1 MPHRG
6 VLTRDDGV
14 HTGDDGQCG
23 SAANGRYDASTLSHR
38 QRVWGLSAH
47 ESGID
52 ECRSPKVRK
61 LSVSAGKQL
70 PSAHPSRRLF
80 NQQNRKRSMNRIT
93 GRSAFLALLKDEG
106 ITHLFGNPG
115 TTELPIM
122 HALKEHP
129 DLTYVMAMQE
139 SLVVAIADGFSR
151 ASGRLVA
158 CNVHV
163 APGLGNAMGSL
174 YNAKFTGTPM
184 ILTAGQQEQGHG
196 LTEPLLY
203 DPLVRIAEP
212 LVKWAVEV
220 TRLEDLPR
228 IVRRAAK
235 IATTPP
241 TGPVFIS
248 LPGDILNAEAGL
260 DLGRPTRVDSSVRPS
275 AEAIERLAR
284 RLLEAKR
291 PVIVAG
297 DEIVKSDALA
307 EAAQLALTLGAPAWQ
322 QTAPY
327 GAHFLSE
334 SPCFMGT
341 LPRVQKQ
348 VREILAPHDLMIVLG
363 SDPLRMSVYS
373 EVDPLPEG
381 LPIVQIGLV
390 DHDLA
395 KNYPAELALKAD
407 VKETLR
413 SLIPVLAAAGGA
425 PLAQRAGEAVAN
437 LTSRN
442 WSARRHTLI
451 GEITAKMAG
460 APIDPDWL
468 TLQLVEALPAN
479 AILVDEG
486 LTSSRLVPALRP
498 HRDRYGYH
506 GLASGGIGWGLPAS
520 VGASLANPD
529 RPVVCYSGDGSAMY
543 SIQALWTAAHHK
555 LPLTV
560 VIANNGGY
568 RIIKQRLKAFHGT
581 DHFIGMDFAD
591 PAVDFTGL
599 AKSLGCEALRITAAD
614 EVAPALASAFAQP
627 GAKLIEVVVDGSI
640 G

>member
-1 MPHRG
+1 MSKNGKTG
-6 VLTRDDGV
+6 V
-14 HTGDDGQCG
+14 
-23 SAANGRYDASTLSHR
+23 
-38 QRVWGLSAH
+38 
-47 ESGID
+47 
-52 ECRSPKVRK
+52 
-61 LSVSAGKQL
+61 
-70 PSAHPSRRLF
+70 
-80 NQQNRKRSMNRIT
+80 NRIT

-196 LTEPLLY
+196 LTEPVLY

-235 IATTPP
+235 VAMTPP

-248 LPGDILNAEAGL
+248 LPGDILNAEAGIE
-260 DLGRPTRVDSSVRPS
+260 LGRATRIDTRVKPS
-275 AEAIERLAR
+275 DESLDALVQRILRAE
-284 RLLEAKR
+284 R
-291 PVIVAG
+291 PVIIVG

-307 EAAQLALTLGAPAWQ
+307 EAAAFAETLGCPAWQ

-334 SPCFMGT
+334 SPCFMGA
-341 LPRVQKQ
+341 LPRVQPQ
-348 VREILAPHDLMIVLG
+348 VREILIPHDLMIVLG

-373 EVDPLPEG
+373 EIDPLPAG
-381 LPIVQIGLV
+381 LPMVQVGLV
-390 DHDLA
+390 DWDLA
-395 KNYPAELALKAD
+395 KNYPAEIALKAD
-407 VKETLR
+407 VRETLR
-413 SLIPVLAAAGGA
+413 ALIPALKAAGGA
-425 PLAQRAGEAVAN
+425 ALEARARHGIAALA
-437 LTSRN
+437 SKN
-442 WSARRHTLI
+442 WTARRAMLVDQIAT
-451 GEITAKMAG
+451 KKDSS
-460 APIDPDWL
+460 PIDPDWL
-468 TLQLVEALPAN
+468 TLQVVEAMPPN

-486 LTSSRLVPALRP
+486 LTSSRYMSALRP

-520 VGASLANPD
+520 VGVSLANHD

-560 VIANNGGY
+560 VIVNNGGY
-568 RIIKQRLKAFHGT
+568 RIIKQRLLAFHKD
-581 DHFIGMDFAD
+581 DHFVGMDFVD
-591 PAVDFTGL
+591 PPVDFCGL
-599 AKSLGCEALRITAAD
+599 AKALGLEAIRITEAGQ
-614 EVAPALASAFAQP
+614 VASTLKSAFARP
-627 GAKLIEVVVDGSI
+627 GAKLIEVMVDGSVK
-640 G
+640 

>member
-1 MPHRG
+1 MSKNGKTG
-6 VLTRDDGV
+6 V
-14 HTGDDGQCG
+14 
-23 SAANGRYDASTLSHR
+23 
-38 QRVWGLSAH
+38 
-47 ESGID
+47 
-52 ECRSPKVRK
+52 
-61 LSVSAGKQL
+61 
-70 PSAHPSRRLF
+70 
-80 NQQNRKRSMNRIT
+80 NRIT

-196 LTEPLLY
+196 LTEPVLY

-235 IATTPP
+235 VAMTPP

-248 LPGDILNAEAGL
+248 LPGDILNSEAGIE
-260 DLGRPTRVDSSVRPS
+260 LGRATRIDTRVKPS
-275 AEAIERLAR
+275 DES
-284 RLLEAKR
+284 LEALVQRILKAER
-291 PVIVAG
+291 PVIVVG
-297 DEIVKSDALA
+297 DEIVKSDALNEAAAFA
-307 EAAQLALTLGAPAWQ
+307 EALGCPAWQ

-334 SPCFMGT
+334 SPCFMGA
-341 LPRVQKQ
+341 LPRVQPQ

-373 EVDPLPEG
+373 EVDPLPAG
-381 LPIVQIGLV
+381 LPMVQIGLV
-390 DHDLA
+390 DWDLA
-395 KNYPAELALKAD
+395 KNYPAEIALKAD
-407 VKETLR
+407 VRETLR
-413 SLIPVLAAAGGA
+413 VLIPALKAAGDA
-425 PLAQRAGEAVAN
+425 ALSTRAKNGIAT
-437 LTSRN
+437 LSSKN
-442 WSARRHTLI
+442 W
-451 GEITAKMAG
+451 TAKRAKLVDQISTKKDSS
-460 APIDPDWL
+460 PIDPDWL
-468 TLQLVEALPAN
+468 TLQVVEAMPQN

-486 LTSSRLVPALRP
+486 LTSSRYMSALRP

-520 VGASLANPD
+520 VGVSLANPE

-560 VIANNGGY
+560 VIVNNGGY
-568 RIIKQRLKAFHGT
+568 RIIKQRLLAFHKD
-581 DHFIGMDFAD
+581 DHFVGMDFVD
-591 PAVDFTGL
+591 PPVDFCGL
-599 AKSLGCEALRITAAD
+599 AKALGLEAIRITKPEDAAST
-614 EVAPALASAFAQP
+614 LKSAFARP
-627 GAKLIEVVVDGSI
+627 GAKLIEVMVDGSVK
-640 G
+640 

>member
-1 MPHRG
+1 
-6 VLTRDDGV
+6 
-14 HTGDDGQCG
+14 
-23 SAANGRYDASTLSHR
+23 
-38 QRVWGLSAH
+38 
-47 ESGID
+47 
-52 ECRSPKVRK
+52 
-61 LSVSAGKQL
+61 
-70 PSAHPSRRLF
+70 
-80 NQQNRKRSMNRIT
+80 MNRIT

-122 HALKEHP
+122 HALKDHP

-174 YNAKFTGTPM
+174 YNASFTGTPM

-196 LTEPLLY
+196 LMEPLLY
-203 DPLVRIAEP
+203 GPLVRMAEP

-248 LPGDILNAEAGL
+248 LPGDILNAEAGIE
-260 DLGRPTRVDSSVRPS
+260 LGRSTRVDTRVKPS
-275 AEAIERLAR
+275 DEALQALAARILKAE
-284 RLLEAKR
+284 R
-291 PVIVAG
+291 PVIIAG
-297 DEIVKSDALA
+297 DEIVKSDALK
-307 EAAQLALTLGAPAWQ
+307 EAASLAEMLGCPAYQ
-322 QTAPY
+322 QSAPY

-334 SPCFMGT
+334 NPCFMGA
-341 LPRVQKQ
+341 LSRLQKQ
-348 VREILAPHDLMIVLG
+348 VRDVLSPYDLMIVLG
-363 SDPLRMSVYS
+363 ADPLRMSVHS
-373 EVDPLPEG
+373 EIEPLPDG

-390 DHDLA
+390 EWDLA
-395 KNYPAELALKAD
+395 KNYGAEIALKAD

-413 SLIPVLAAAGGA
+413 ALIPALKSAGGSALEGRAKQGIAALA
-425 PLAQRAGEAVAN
+425 PK
-437 LTSRN
+437 N
-442 WSARRHTLI
+442 WTARRATLVEQI
-451 GEITAKMAG
+451 SKNRERS
-460 APIDPDWL
+460 PIDPDFL
-468 TLQLVEALPAN
+468 ALSVVESMPEN

-486 LTSSRLVPALRP
+486 LTSSRQMLGLRP

-506 GLASGGIGWGLPAS
+506 ALASGGIGWGLPAS
-520 VGASLANPD
+520 VGVSMANPH

-560 VIANNGGY
+560 VIVNNGGY
-568 RIIKQRLKAFHGT
+568 RIIKQRLLAFHGD
-581 DHFIGMDFAD
+581 DHYVGMDFVD
-591 PAVDFTGL
+591 PPVDFVSL
-599 AKSLGCEALRITAAD
+599 AKSLGVEAMRITEPKD
-614 EVAPALASAFAQP
+614 MKTTLSSAFKRP
-627 GAKLIEVVVDGSI
+627 GTKLIEVVVDGTV
-640 G
+640 